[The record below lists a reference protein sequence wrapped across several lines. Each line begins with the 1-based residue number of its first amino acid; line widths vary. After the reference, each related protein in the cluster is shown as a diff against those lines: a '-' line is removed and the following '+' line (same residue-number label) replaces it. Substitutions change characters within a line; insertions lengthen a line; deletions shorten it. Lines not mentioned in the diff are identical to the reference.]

1 MTEALLSQLQSAAE
15 TERPEL
21 AALLRRAALAIR
33 NVESASIDPAWSH
46 ALLNAMVD
54 LQTVNHNEAIRYIVG
69 EWLKTNGYL
78 RFDGMDEESQV
89 EGNG

>member
-1 MTEALLSQLQSAAE
+1 MTPLIVELDAA
-15 TERPEL
+15 
-21 AALLRRAALAIR
+21 AARAGPDIAPLLRRAALAIR
-33 NVESASIDPAWSH
+33 NVESASIDPVWGD

-78 RFDGMDEESQV
+78 RFDG
-89 EGNG
+89 